1 MDLEA
6 GRQKIR
12 DNARELFTKISYAK
26 TSVQDI
32 ASACGLG
39 KGSIY
44 HYFQSKDEILVAI
57 LEERHQRFIEM
68 AERHFSDASIAL
80 ERRAERYFDSLVDEY
95 CAVKDLMFGDFDAIQ
110 GTVVREVVVKC
121 DGFIH
126 RSASEFERLL
136 ETAGAKPRA
145 EARSIQSLAE
155 AVSLLLELNLG
166 KMIVFL
172 MRHDWRDKAGL
183 KAAVV
188 PVSMKLFSAIIG

>member
-1 MDLEA
+1 MDQES
-6 GRQKIR
+6 GRQRIR
-12 DNARELFTKISYAK
+12 DSAKALFTKISYAK

-44 HYFQSKDEILVAI
+44 QYFQSKDDILLAI
-57 LEERHQRFIEM
+57 LEERHQRFIEI
-68 AERHFSDASIAL
+68 AERLFSDASVPF
-80 ERRAERYFDSLVDEY
+80 EQKAERYFDSLVEEY

-110 GTVVREVVVKC
+110 GTVVRDVVVKC

-126 RSASEFERLL
+126 RSAAEFERLL
-136 ETAGAKPRA
+136 ARAGAKPRD

-155 AVSLLLELNLG
+155 AVSLLLELTLG
-166 KMIVFL
+166 TMIVFL
-172 MRHDWRDKAGL
+172 MRNDWRDKAGL